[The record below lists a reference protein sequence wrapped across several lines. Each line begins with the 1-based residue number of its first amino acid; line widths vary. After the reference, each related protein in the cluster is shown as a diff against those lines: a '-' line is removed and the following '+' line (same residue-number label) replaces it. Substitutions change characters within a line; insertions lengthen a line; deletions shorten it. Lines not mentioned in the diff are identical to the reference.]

1 MRGRELLYRVFPWLP
16 TAPVTGP
23 GGALFVPRSRQGA
36 GRHDNPDHYG
46 ALYVSRSAESAVA
59 ERIASFRSQE
69 LSDADFVTTGGQYAL
84 AAIEDAD
91 LAPLPHLDDP
101 AELAGRA
108 LRPSRVASLDRS
120 LTQPIALG
128 LFQEGA
134 AGFAWWSTLNAAWAN
149 VTLFAERALGELRLA
164 GPPEPLT
171 TVHPVVRTVA
181 PLLGVSG
188 TEATMARR
196 LRRVK

>member
-1 MRGRELLYRVFPWLP
+1 MPDAL
-16 TAPVTGP
+16 ASAS

-69 LSDADFVTTGGQYAL
+69 LSDEDFLTAGGQYAL
-84 AAIEDAD
+84 AAMEDAD
-91 LAPLPHLDDP
+91 LAPVPDLDDP
-101 AELAGRA
+101 AELAARG

-128 LFQEGA
+128 LFREGT
-134 AGFAWWSTLNAAWAN
+134 AGFAWWSTLNSAWPN
-149 VTLFAERALGELRLA
+149 VTLFAERALRQLRLTA
-164 GPPEPLT
+164 EPEPLT
-171 TVHPVVRTVA
+171 TDHPVVRTVA

-188 TEATMARR
+188 TEAGIPRR